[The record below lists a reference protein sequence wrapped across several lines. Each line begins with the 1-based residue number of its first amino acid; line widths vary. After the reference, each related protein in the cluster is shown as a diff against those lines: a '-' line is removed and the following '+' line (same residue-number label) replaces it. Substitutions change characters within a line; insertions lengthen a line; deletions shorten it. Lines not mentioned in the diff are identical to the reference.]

1 MIVFRVL
8 GFVVDRDIL
17 EYIIYDFDDLEM
29 MEMVRSLSCI
39 CIKFKF
45 VLCVVNYSFKE
56 VFKSFVISFNIVYCY
71 LRLV

>member
-29 MEMVRSLSCI
+29 MEMVRI
-39 CIKFKF
+39 NFIKC
-45 VLCVVNYSFKE
+45 LRNVNYIIFK
-56 VFKSFVISFNIVYCY
+56 IN
-71 LRLV
+71 